1 MEASL
6 WARCMCAL
14 EAELPEQQFNT
25 WVRPLQALEGAG
37 ALKLLAP
44 NRFVVEWINEK
55 LLPRIGELLRDKSTG
70 DVPIVTVEVGS
81 RCEPVGSPSPPAPP
95 EAARRTRRGEGLVI
109 GARLNGE
116 FTFRTFVEGKSNQMA
131 KAAAAQVA
139 ENPGKAYNPLFLYGG
154 VGLGKTHL
162 MHAIAHYV
170 REQNE
175 EARVAYVHS
184 ERFVSDMVRALQHNS
199 MNEFKAAYRSLDA
212 LLIDDIQF
220 FAGKDRSQE
229 EFFHTFNALLEGQHQ
244 VILSCDRYPKEVEG
258 LEERLKSRF
267 GWGLTVAIEPPE
279 LETCVAILMTKSR
292 QFGTPVP
299 EEVAFFIA
307 KRIRSNVRE
316 LEGAL
321 RRVIANARFTGR
333 PITLE
338 FTKEAL
344 KDLLSLQAKL
354 VTIENIQKTV
364 ADYYKVRVAELLSK
378 RRSRSVARP
387 RQVAMALAKELTS
400 HSLPEIGDAF
410 GGRDH
415 TTVLHACKRIRALRD
430 IDVRMSEDYSNL
442 LRTLTA

>member
-6 WARCMCAL
+6 WTRCIGAL

-25 WVRPLQALEGAG
+25 WVRPLQAVEGAG

-44 NRFVVEWINEK
+44 NRFVVDWVNQN
-55 LLPRIGELLRDKSTG
+55 LLPRIGELLRDESTG

-81 RCEPVGSPSPPAPP
+81 RSAPMRSAVAPAIAPTR
-95 EAARRTRRGEGLVI
+95 ARRAEGLVI
-109 GARLNGE
+109 GTRLNPDSN
-116 FTFRTFVEGKSNQMA
+116 FASFVEGKSNQLA
-131 KAAAAQVA
+131 KAAALQVA
-139 ENPGKAYNPLFLYGG
+139 ENPGRAYNPLFLYGG

-162 MHAIAHYV
+162 MHAIAHMIKE
-170 REQNE
+170 RDD

-184 ERFVSDMVRALQHNS
+184 ERFVSDMVRALQHNAI
-199 MNEFKAAYRSLDA
+199 NDFKTAYRSLDA

-220 FAGKDRSQE
+220 FANKERSQE
-229 EFFHTFNALLEGQHQ
+229 EFFHTFNELLEGQHQ
-244 VILSCDRYPKEVEG
+244 VILTCDRYPKEVDG

-279 LETCVAILMTKSR
+279 LETCVAILMTKA
-292 QFGTPVP
+292 QMANAVLP

-321 RRVIANARFTGR
+321 RRVIANSRFTGH
-333 PITLE
+333 PITIE
-338 FTKEAL
+338 FTKESL

-364 ADYYKVRVAELLSK
+364 ADYYKVRMADLLSK

-387 RQVAMALAKELTS
+387 RQVAMALSKELTS

-415 TTVLHACKRIRALRD
+415 TTVLHACKRIKELRASEQ
-430 IDVRMSEDYSNL
+430 RMSEDYSNL
-442 LRTLTA
+442 LRTLAG